1 VDGSR
6 VAIFIDDPN
15 FQATTE
21 RLGVRI
27 NWIELLKSL
36 NKEGHFQTIK
46 KMYIDHNPTLPPRE
60 NKYLDF
66 MKILGF
72 EIIPVPLKIYGY
84 NGQKDGKRYKSLTD
98 SWIMVDIMEHLVRD
112 DFDTLYLLSGDSDYY
127 RVVSKVKKYGKRAI
141 IVGSKR
147 TLADN
152 FQTIGEVLLL
162 EDLDPTLLFALP
174 RPSY

>member
-1 VDGSR
+1 MDGSR

-21 RLGVRI
+21 KLGVRV
-27 NWIELLKSL
+27 NWTELLKSL
-36 NKEGHFQTIK
+36 NKEGHFLTIK
-46 KMYIDHNPTLPPRE
+46 KLYIDHNPTLPPRE
-60 NKYLDF
+60 NRYLDF

-112 DFDTLYLLSGDSDYY
+112 DFDKLYLLSGDSDYQH
-127 RVVSKVKKYGKRAI
+127 VVSKVKKYGKQTI
-141 IVGSKR
+141 IVGSRR
-147 TLADN
+147 TLAND
-152 FQTIGEVLLL
+152 FQAIGEVLLL
-162 EDLDPTLLFALP
+162 EELDSTLSFSLHRL
-174 RPSY
+174 ST